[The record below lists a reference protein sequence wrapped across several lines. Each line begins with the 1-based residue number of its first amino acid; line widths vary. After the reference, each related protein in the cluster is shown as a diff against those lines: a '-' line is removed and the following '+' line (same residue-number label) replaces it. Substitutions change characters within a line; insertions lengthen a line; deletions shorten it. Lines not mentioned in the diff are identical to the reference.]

1 MQDDNPFID
10 WDADKR
16 LLGSLFPN
24 RGSSSPILQLQQN
37 VLAVEW
43 SFYSPRELGE
53 TYYADVQVRSTDTL
67 VLYDK
72 INLLANA
79 AFKEETLYRDKRAI
93 QFSIYTTDSR
103 ENLDQ
108 HYKKVSPAFDEVAV
122 FLYKHNGSEEITI
135 KVKMDE
141 RLRQYSM
148 FKGKSEMETYQV
160 SASVGSLEN
169 VGLSGETIT
178 EILSKDK
185 KFFDEKIFGK
195 GKKKEQDKDK
205 PKDEKKKDW
214 DNDITVTVYCTDPN
228 HANKAIIENEI
239 VYISAEPQMPQITIS
254 ISQAFHPPK
263 TGVKYAT
270 LLATVEVTHV
280 VNDGQKQRN
289 DSFRI
294 PKNPNYF
301 LRFDYK
307 LKTTF
312 KMGGIEIK
320 ENVTEAKN
328 VVPWYDSFRGGKA
341 VVRVYADKVQ
351 VQEFTFH
358 IRGLNPTK
366 KKVYEYLDE
375 KGYANQF
382 WFIKSLLMHESGSKG
397 LKVMQQFNDK
407 EYDKSWDFGS
417 SGKGKEIAGTPIW
430 GYKDGWGMGQIDLSG
445 SKDEK
450 GTPKTAETEALWN
463 WKKNVDL
470 AIQILGEKVQA
481 MKDTSQDKATKQFYG
496 FLGKVKEF
504 QKQNPSVDVSKHST
518 EDIKEGEIT
527 FINCQSEIPDLATL
541 NDYMDGERNKERKGG
556 DTGLVKSFLD
566 ADLIKH
572 YNYGRFLDSLKLDG
586 DGKVYWEIK
595 DLNPDGVNYVQEVC
609 LIKSNE

>member
-1 MQDDNPFID
+1 MVGEEHQPRR
-10 WDADKR
+10 K
-16 LLGSLFPN
+16 
-24 RGSSSPILQLQQN
+24 ILQFQQN
-37 VLAVEW
+37 VPAIEW

-53 TYYADVQVRSTDTL
+53 TYYANVQVRSTDTL

-122 FLYKHNGSEEITI
+122 FLYKHNSSEEITI

-141 RLRQYSM
+141 RLRQNSM

-214 DNDITVTVYCTDPN
+214 DNDITVTVYCTDPS
-228 HANKAIIENEI
+228 HANKAIEENEF
-239 VYISAEPQMPQITIS
+239 VFISAEPQMPQISIR
-254 ISQAFHPPK
+254 ISQAFHPPM

-270 LLATVEVTHV
+270 LLATVEVIHV

-307 LKTTF
+307 PKTTF
-312 KMGGIEIK
+312 KMGGIEMK

-328 VVPWYDSFRGGKA
+328 EVTWYDSFRGGTA
-341 VVRVYADKVQ
+341 VVKVYADKVQ
-351 VQEFTFH
+351 VQEFTFY

-366 KKVYEYLDE
+366 REVYDYLTE
-375 KGYANQF
+375 NGYDSKF
-382 WFIKSLLMHESGSKG
+382 WFIKKMLIRESGSQG
-397 LKVMQQFNDK
+397 VDVMQQFNDIK
-407 EYDKSWDFGS
+407 KYKLGPSGS
-417 SGKGKEIAGTPIW
+417 KGELGGTPTW
-430 GYKDGWGMGQIDLSG
+430 GTPDGWGMGQIDLSASEDKNG
-445 SKDEK
+445 KK
-450 GTPKTAETEALWN
+450 LTVETEALWN
-463 WKKNVDL
+463 WKRNVEL
-470 AIQILGEKVQA
+470 AIKKLLSKIDE
-481 MKDTSQDKATKQFYG
+481 MKTLHKRAKQFE
-496 FLGKVKEF
+496 KD
-504 QKQNPSVDVSKHST
+504 NPSIPL
-518 EDIKEGEIT
+518 EDHITPDQVEGNDKISIT
-527 FINCQSEIPDLATL
+527 YINAQSEIKDLS
-541 NDYMDGERNKERKGG
+541 DYNYLMSTKRNSELTK
-556 DTGLVKSFLD
+556 TVKSLLD

-572 YNYGRFLDSLKLDG
+572 YNAGRYLYDLKISNDSAEWTIDH
-586 DGKVYWEIK
+586 
-595 DLNPDGVNYVQEVC
+595 LNSRGTNYVKEVSE
-609 LIKSNE
+609 INDEI